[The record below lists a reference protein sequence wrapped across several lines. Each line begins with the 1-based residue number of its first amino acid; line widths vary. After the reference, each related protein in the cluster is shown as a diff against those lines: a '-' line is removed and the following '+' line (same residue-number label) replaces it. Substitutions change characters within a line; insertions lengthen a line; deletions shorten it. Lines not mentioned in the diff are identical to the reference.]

1 MSLELVKR
9 VFQDD
14 KCIGYYVSDGS
25 KILPVKIEQVYG
37 YAKNKRIANVAIR
50 NNNGFKKVL
59 IQTVFITL
67 HYNYF
72 TITFL
77 ETPPAVTIYIPF
89 GQSINPLPSAI
100 IRPSMVYIRALPL
113 SLRTYSEPRPPAT

>member
-50 NNNGFKKVL
+50 NNNGSLVLYGINGFRIEDLPVEKVKTSSNK
-59 IQTVFITL
+59 IEVK
-67 HYNYF
+67 
-72 TITFL
+72 
-77 ETPPAVTIYIPF
+77 EIYILGPLIKL
-89 GQSINPLPSAI
+89 SIRKP
-100 IRPSMVYIRALPL
+100 
-113 SLRTYSEPRPPAT
+113 RTKNVSEECKLIARI